1 VEWLKWVF
9 IAFFSVMLALL
20 VYSIVSTSNAL
31 RKKTQPS
38 LDAFFDGL
46 SNMIFRRHSSSARD
60 RSDNDKRQ
68 L

>member
-1 VEWLKWVF
+1 VEWINWVF
-9 IAFFSVMLALL
+9 IAFFGLMLALL

-31 RKKTQPS
+31 RKKAEPS

-46 SNMIFRRHSSSARD
+46 SNMIFRRGSSSARD
-60 RSDNDKRQ
+60 RSRSDKRQ